1 MSYFVITN
9 RKRAI
14 VALAHSIAFLALAIA
29 MYKPPKAIGFATMAS
44 TIVTA
49 IYFIVTSI
57 LLWLTLAS
65 KAPKEKLYFGLCTT
79 SACFGLLRM
88 VIASPLLAVLAV
100 YMRVSMLGMAVVVG
114 VGLLRTH
121 GRPAVAAE
129 IEPLGE

>member
-1 MSYFVITN
+1 
-9 RKRAI
+9 
-14 VALAHSIAFLALAIA
+14 LAIA
-29 MYKPPKAIGFATMAS
+29 MYKPPKAIGFATTAS
-44 TIVTA
+44 MIVTV

-88 VIASPLLAVLAV
+88 VIASPLLALLAV
-100 YMRVSMLGMAVVVG
+100 YVRVSMLGMAVVVG

>member
-1 MSYFVITN
+1 MNYFVITN

-29 MYKPPKAIGFATMAS
+29 MYKPPKAIGFATTAS
-44 TIVTA
+44 MIVTV

-65 KAPKEKLYFGLCTT
+65 KAPNEKLYFGLCTA

-100 YMRVSMLGMAVVVG
+100 YVRVSMLGMAAVVG

-121 GRPAVAAE
+121 GRPAAAAE
-129 IEPLGE
+129 VEPLDE